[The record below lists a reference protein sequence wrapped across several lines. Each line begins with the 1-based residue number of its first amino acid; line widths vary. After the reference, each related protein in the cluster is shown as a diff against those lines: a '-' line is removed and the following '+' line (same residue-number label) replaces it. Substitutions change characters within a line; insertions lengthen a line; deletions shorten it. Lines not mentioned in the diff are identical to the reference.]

1 MSVANRV
8 TYFLEDFIL
17 EGGKVGYGGA
27 YLAGQRV
34 VGCAVLVQIPGNLVE
49 VAADPAVLGGQL
61 PDSGEQFIIDR
72 RHMDNGAYG
81 GAPYRL
87 PEKFGLAD
95 TIGRKPRCEVGVFIF
110 GQPGFHNAAAVG
122 CVVFLSH
129 GRDLLSCRM
138 SAAGISGAS
147 RKAGFGEGTP
157 QQVSREGQ
165 NRRIADFGTV
175 VETCS
180 K

>member
-1 MSVANRV
+1 MNLSNRRR
-8 TYFLEDFIL
+8 FIRRL
-17 EGGKVGYGGA
+17 LPTHKTNW
-27 YLAGQRV
+27 QF
-34 VGCAVLVQIPGNLVE
+34 CSLVRSRSLLIPIPE
-49 VAADPAVLGGQL
+49 YAAA
-61 PDSGEQFIIDR
+61 SS
-72 RHMDNGAYG
+72 
-81 GAPYRL
+81 
-87 PEKFGLAD
+87 
-95 TIGRKPRCEVGVFIF
+95 TIGRKPRCEVGVFFF

-122 CVVFLSH
+122 RVVFLSH
-129 GRDLLSCRM
+129 GRDLLSCLM

-180 K
+180 VTSADCPCLVFSYIERTGQGLRPAVGGLFSFHQRYF

>member
-1 MSVANRV
+1 MTDDTWS
-8 TYFLEDFIL
+8 
-17 EGGKVGYGGA
+17 
-27 YLAGQRV
+27 
-34 VGCAVLVQIPGNLVE
+34 
-49 VAADPAVLGGQL
+49 
-61 PDSGEQFIIDR
+61 
-72 RHMDNGAYG
+72 NGAYG

-147 RKAGFGEGTP
+147 RIAGFGEGTP